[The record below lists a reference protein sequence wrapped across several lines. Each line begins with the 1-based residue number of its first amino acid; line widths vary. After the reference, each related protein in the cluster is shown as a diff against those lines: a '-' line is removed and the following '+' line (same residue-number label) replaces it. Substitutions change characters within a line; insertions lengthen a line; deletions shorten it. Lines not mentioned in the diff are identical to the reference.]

1 MNAQLQSVSLFC
13 IVIWI
18 SCVLYSLTY
27 FCKNFFLHLTPIGC
41 PIILRPL
48 IVIIEFISLII
59 RPITLSV
66 RLSANILAGHLLIH
80 LLTDFSLYLLNFTF
94 FSIVPITIL
103 LVILNLLEIRVSI
116 IQPYILCIL
125 INIYLAERN

>member
-48 IVIIEFISLII
+48 IVTIEFISLII